1 MWFGLGLLKIRRD
14 ILTASPPASPG
25 RHEDGPEPGAQMGT
39 TELVGIPGREPQP
52 KLRPPELISVRWE
65 PWAAV
70 CGDEWGAAP
79 QDGGEA
85 RGGGDRCSAVGGR
98 EGRVPARR

>member
-1 MWFGLGLLKIRRD
+1 
-14 ILTASPPASPG
+14 
-25 RHEDGPEPGAQMGT
+25 MGC

-52 KLRPPELISVRWE
+52 ELRPPEPINVRWE

-79 QDGGEA
+79 QDRGEV
-85 RGGGDRCSAVGGR
+85 RGGDRCSAVGMAGSL
-98 EGRVPARR
+98 PAGGPRAEEVAPGDRWLELPPSLL